1 MTQRSMSA
9 AHRRLTVG
17 LRPFTLLLLSPLI
30 VLVSGAILLG
40 LLGIF
45 VLWLAVVGA
54 LITAIVLSDLIR
66 RSAARFARPP
76 LGRLE
81 RRPVGYPGG

>member
-9 AHRRLTVG
+9 AHPRLTVG
-17 LRPFTLLLLSPLI
+17 LRPFALLLLSPLI
-30 VLVSGAILLG
+30 VLISMAILLG

-54 LITAIVLSDLIR
+54 LITAIVSSDLIR